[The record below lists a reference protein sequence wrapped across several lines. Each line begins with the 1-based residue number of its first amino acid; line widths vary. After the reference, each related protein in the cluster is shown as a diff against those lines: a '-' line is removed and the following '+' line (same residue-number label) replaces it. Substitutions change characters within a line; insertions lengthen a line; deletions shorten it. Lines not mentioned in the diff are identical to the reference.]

1 MFYTIQLEWEI
12 SWYVFGAEAKPLCS
26 SALSKDLDGPKEAC
40 LLLCWATATNG
51 DGSPQT
57 WSTNLV
63 GRIWVLSWQPVKNP
77 GPNSPRSSCLP
88 LLKTKCHMVLNI
100 CPLVLFMR
108 EWVDPAAFLNF
119 NFFSVRTEIKIQ
131 PHCLWWIQIKRPR
144 TTANLLLKVSGV
156 SQLDSIRMM
165 AGVVAPPRPGLKEKC
180 LH

>member
-1 MFYTIQLEWEI
+1 MTTFSDTDPWPE
-12 SWYVFGAEAKPLCS
+12 SM
-26 SALSKDLDGPKEAC
+26 AC
-40 LLLCWATATNG
+40 FN
-51 DGSPQT
+51 
-57 WSTNLV
+57 
-63 GRIWVLSWQPVKNP
+63 
-77 GPNSPRSSCLP
+77 
-88 LLKTKCHMVLNI
+88 MVLNI

-165 AGVVAPPRPGLKEKC
+165 AGVVAPPRPGLK
-180 LH
+180 

>member
-1 MFYTIQLEWEI
+1 
-12 SWYVFGAEAKPLCS
+12 
-26 SALSKDLDGPKEAC
+26 
-40 LLLCWATATNG
+40 
-51 DGSPQT
+51 
-57 WSTNLV
+57 
-63 GRIWVLSWQPVKNP
+63 
-77 GPNSPRSSCLP
+77 
-88 LLKTKCHMVLNI
+88 MVLNI

-144 TTANLLLKVSGV
+144 TTANLLLKVSEV